1 MRERD
6 FTEASPGRLVAAD
19 TLDGKYWPAFVPNP
33 LPPAIAWSGETVAL
47 LSGADRALSELNGRA
62 AALPNPYLLIRPM
75 ATREAVASSG
85 IEGTTSTIAELYQYQ
100 LDGVAADRE
109 DAEEVDNHVRALQF
123 GLERLER
130 LPMSL
135 RLLREVHQV
144 LMSGV
149 RGSERRPGEFR
160 TSQVIIGSGRRGIQ
174 YARYVPP
181 PPAEMLP
188 ALYELEQY
196 LHSNCNIPLLAQ
208 LALIHY
214 QFEAIHPFE
223 DGNGRTGR
231 LLMTLLLCERGY
243 LRHPWLYLSDY
254 FLAYRQEYLDLLLN
268 VSLRGEWDQW
278 LQFFLAAV
286 ATVAA
291 DALNRVEQLLAI
303 RSDFQQKV
311 SGHRTAGAAFQLID
325 ALFELPYITGRRAQ
339 RLLGSS
345 HQSARSHIARL
356 VDMGILTEVERRGA
370 TQVYVAQGILNAIAE
385 EPDFRDF

>member
-1 MRERD
+1 MRETD

-33 LPPAIAWSGETVAL
+33 LPPAITWNGDSVAS
-47 LSGADRALSELNGRA
+47 LSAADRALSELNGRA
-62 AALPNPYLLIRPM
+62 AALPNPYLLIRPLT
-75 ATREAVASSG
+75 AREAVASSG

-123 GLERLER
+123 GLEQSVR

-135 RLLREVHQV
+135 RLLRQVHQV

-160 TSQVIIGSGRRGIQ
+160 ASQVIIGGGRRGIQ

-181 PPAEMLP
+181 PPAEMMP
-188 ALYELEQY
+188 ALYELEQFF
-196 LHSNCNIPLLAQ
+196 HSTCNIPLLAQ

-231 LLMTLLLCERGY
+231 LLITLLLCDRGY

-254 FLAYRQEYLDLLLN
+254 FLAYRQEYLDLLLA

-278 LQFFLAAV
+278 LQFFLTAV

-291 DALNRVEQLLAI
+291 DALHRVEKLLAI
-303 RSDFQQKV
+303 RSHFQREV

-325 ALFELPYITGRRAQ
+325 ALFELPYLTGRRAQ
-339 RLLGSS
+339 RLLASS

-356 VDMGILTEVERRGA
+356 VDAGILAEVERRGN

-385 EPDFRDF
+385 EPDFRDY

>member
-1 MRERD
+1 MREVD
-6 FTEASPGRLVAAD
+6 FTVASPGRLVAAD
-19 TLDGKYWPAFVPNP
+19 TLDGSYWPAFVPNP
-33 LPPAIAWSGETVAL
+33 LPPPMSWSGETVAL

-62 AALPNPYLLIRPM
+62 AALPNPYLLIRPLS
-75 ATREAVASSG
+75 TREAVASSG
-85 IEGTTSTIAELYQYQ
+85 IEGTTSSIAELYQYQ
-100 LDGVAADRE
+100 LDGVTRDRD
-109 DAEEVDNHVRALQF
+109 DAEEIDNHARALRF
-123 GLERLER
+123 GLERLGR

-188 ALYELEQY
+188 ALYELEQF

-231 LLMTLLLCERGY
+231 LLITLLLCDRGY

-254 FLAYRQEYLDLLLN
+254 VLAYRQEYLDLLLG

-278 LQFFLAAV
+278 LRFFLAAV
-286 ATVAA
+286 AAVAA
-291 DALNRVEQLLAI
+291 DALIRVEKLLAV
-303 RSDFQQKV
+303 RADYQERV
-311 SGHRTAGAAFQLID
+311 SGYRTAGAAFQLID
-325 ALFELPYITGRRAQ
+325 ALFELPYATGRRFQ
-339 RLLGSS
+339 GLLESS

-356 VDMGILTEVERRGA
+356 VDAGVLTQVERGGP
-370 TQVYVAQGILNAIAE
+370 TQVYVAQDILNAIAE

>member
-1 MRERD
+1 MRETD
-6 FTEASPGRLVAAD
+6 FTAASPGRLVSAE

-33 LPPAIAWSGETVAL
+33 LPPSMAWSDDTVAS
-47 LSGADRALSELNGRA
+47 LSKADRSLSELNGRA
-62 AALPNPYLLIRPM
+62 AALPNPYLLIRPLS
-75 ATREAVASSG
+75 TREAVASSG

-100 LDGVAADRE
+100 LDGLARDRD
-109 DAEEVDNHVRALQF
+109 DAEEIDNHVRALQF

-174 YARYVPP
+174 YARHVPP
-181 PPAEMLP
+181 PPTEML
-188 ALYELEQY
+188 ASLYEMEQFF
-196 LHSNCNIPLLAQ
+196 HSDCNIPLLVQ

-231 LLMTLLLCERGY
+231 LLITLLLCEQGY
-243 LRHPWLYLSDY
+243 LSHPWLYLSDY
-254 FLAYRQEYLDLLLN
+254 FLAYRQEYLDLLLG

-278 LQFFLAAV
+278 LRFFLAAV

-291 DALNRVEQLLAI
+291 DALGRVENLLAV
-303 RSDFQQKV
+303 RADYQERV

-325 ALFELPYITGRRAQ
+325 ALFELPYATGRRFQ
-339 RLLGSS
+339 GLLGSS
-345 HQSARSHIARL
+345 HPSARSHIARL
-356 VDMGILTEVERRGA
+356 VDAGILTQVERVGP
-370 TQVYVAQGILNAIAE
+370 TQIYVAQGILNAIAE
-385 EPDFRDF
+385 DPDFRDF